1 MLVIE
6 MVGSLNG
13 FEQGLY
19 VLAHFTIA
27 IYGPPNMVN
36 GSVYDYGECSL
47 QLHEFEKVFF
57 LHHPLNKSRNS
68 CTRIDGI
75 IELKKGQHVPR

>member
-1 MLVIE
+1 

-47 QLHEFEKVFF
+47 QLHAFEKVFF
-57 LHHPLNKSRNS
+57 Y
-68 CTRIDGI
+68 I
-75 IELKKGQHVPR
+75 IHWINLVILVPESME